1 MIRKILMLV
10 PVLLCMLLTGCG
22 TEETI
27 SITDYEWIYSHTQ
40 TANGVLIYCS
50 GTSFKQFPDAT
61 PYTVTLTPVPLT
73 SAAETER
80 SLQNAD
86 LGYEI
91 LHINQYNGERVLNNY
106 GFTLVE
112 ADAETAVYSV
122 NISGE
127 PDDAGQ
133 AVVSKILEGNIATPT
148 LLLTTPNGT
157 NTFLSNAVTITTD

>member
-1 MIRKILMLV
+1 MLN
-10 PVLLCMLLTGCG
+10 T
-22 TEETI
+22 
-27 SITDYEWIYSHTQ
+27 
-40 TANGVLIYCS
+40 
-50 GTSFKQFPDAT
+50 
-61 PYTVTLTPVPLT
+61 
-73 SAAETER
+73 
-80 SLQNAD
+80 
-86 LGYEI
+86 
-91 LHINQYNGERVLNNY
+91 Y